1 MKKFILSLVL
11 LCAPMMVNAQGRAV
25 AAYDAAA
32 AKENA
37 RNDVANWMSYL
48 PDDLYV
54 AHVSIPGTHDTA
66 TAEGWKSSTGP
77 TYSTTQE
84 KTIDEQLAG
93 GIRAFDFRPGMV
105 SGELWC
111 NHGTDQT
118 TLKLADA
125 FTKLKNYLDAH
136 PGEFFVMHLFRG
148 NIYRSGEAGTGNKF
162 LGAKDD
168 AASQAQYNQLFNQL
182 FNEGQFADYFIE
194 YSPYLKVKD
203 VRGKIIVF
211 RRDRIDFA
219 HVFKAGNLSGWPKD
233 DDKFSEN
240 STVSVTLD
248 ADPTV
253 KGVIRA
259 TDVSSP
265 DNETELQIELDAM
278 RDLFAYNCNQTV
290 PNEAKRQGAYKPYW
304 SMIFTSG
311 AYNGENTNGYLKNAT
326 YTNPYFTNLIKNAEK
341 KGPTGIV
348 FSDWVLTDS
357 HNGNATMGV
366 ELVPTIFL
374 NNFDYV
380 SEYMLDDELFSS
392 AEVENFWEDGKEYFI
407 RNVATGKFISAGA
420 NWGTHA
426 VLNDDPLRLKL
437 IYDQNNNV
445 YNISS
450 SLSNNGTTAGIGLDE
465 FNEYYIDFP
474 TLTNFT
480 VKRESAGI
488 FSFCNGSSAL
498 SYTEV
503 NGFIDGTQYSIDE
516 TEYEEGNTMQQ
527 WEVIGVDEYFE
538 EEASKASKTNGVDI
552 SYMIRGHKFLPNDA
566 DNWTGTTNYRLVSTL
581 FSKTIHASYIV
592 AEGTD
597 VWNLWNDKEL
607 VLHCHNTASSASYN
621 SNTVWSLTHTDRTNK
636 PGFYKLRFKTAQYNF
651 NLSDGT
657 LTFNVNGIDI
667 KPYLSN
673 MTAMSANDAAQAV
686 TAFRNNPEAYT
697 VELDL
702 ELDEN
707 GEITF
712 QMSKTK
718 TNSVTALFLDD
729 IELIYYGENP
739 QKKYEVLIRAM
750 ADATARVNEMGAPYN
765 EGWDLSEY
773 EAGIEAFAYDGDGS
787 EQALEIYNKLRE
799 ITLSQQVDDNGVAS
813 YSGVIINPS
822 FETGTTLGWNVI
834 EGYETG
840 ARRHDD
846 PTYKISGAVEEDENG
861 NEVVKDIDAA
871 FGTYLFNTWDG
882 DKGAVL
888 SQTIPGLPAG
898 HYRLRATVASDQG
911 NYIFFDVN
919 GQRSEPLEITRA
931 KDVGAVLSF
940 DFDIAANTE
949 EITISILGGDG
960 ENYNDLG
967 GCWYKVDK
975 FELARHGE
983 QKVCFFYDR
992 LQKAIDRT
1000 NEIAAELPDKYRLQ
1014 WDPSDY
1020 RDLYDKHIQSGH
1032 IDDPMDGSNG
1042 LAEIDELYARL
1053 RTLIFSQTET
1063 GADMSGAITNQSFEL
1078 GDLTGW
1084 QTSMDIA
1091 ADTKVT
1097 LGNVDDDYKT
1107 EGLDGDYL
1115 FNTWLSDKANPIVQ
1129 TVQGVPA
1136 GKYRLAVKLA
1146 SEAGNQFF
1154 IAVNDTPSE
1163 ALTTTGSGAFDT
1175 ISMEFEIEEDGSEI
1189 TLGVYPAINGAFSPE
1204 LTPANMGAWYKADDF
1219 QLTFLGKEVEIE
1231 WEMETDTHGTI
1242 ILPFE
1247 ADVPEGLQIYSVSA
1261 STPTQ
1266 IKGENMNHHILTT
1279 EAKTKIEANTPYLVK
1294 KADVATR
1301 AAADRVYTFAGV
1313 TTHTTDRYTNGL
1325 LTGVLAETSS
1335 AASHRLLG
1343 EVEGNTGFHKQETT
1357 TIAPY
1362 HAYITAA
1369 DANVSNYYFEEP
1381 TFPIEWTMDAE
1392 DFGTLI
1398 LPFEADVPEGLTAYR
1413 LTDLEEVVYF
1423 TPAGTNQEVSYQLII
1438 KEEADKIEANVPYL
1452 LMTASATED
1461 VTEENLANAPSAQ
1474 ADETTDDLRT
1484 ETFRGVATNTE
1495 ESYTDGLLTGVFT
1508 ATEVPG
1514 SDHVLIQNEEFGGFR
1529 SFGENNVTT
1538 IPAYHAYAPAN
1549 DNERGTFLL
1558 FAAPAS
1564 DDQSTGV
1571 KELLAEGSNIVDVYT
1586 TAGTV
1591 VKRQV
1596 SVAEAL
1602 TTLQPGIYILT
1613 DGTLT
1618 AKIIKR

>member
-1 MKKFILSLVL
+1 MKKILFSLFL
-11 LCAPMMVNAQGRAV
+11 LCAPLAAMAQGKAV
-25 AAYDAAA
+25 AEYNAAA

-48 PDDLYV
+48 PDDLFV

-77 TYSTTQE
+77 SYSTTQE
-84 KTIDEQLAG
+84 KNIDEQLAG

-125 FTKLKNYLDAH
+125 FTKLKNFLDAH

-148 NIYRSGEAGTGNKF
+148 NIFRSGEAGTGNKL

-219 HVFKAGNLSGWPKD
+219 HVFKAGNLSGWPGAE
-233 DDKFSEN
+233 DKFSEN

-253 KGVIRA
+253 KGIIRA

-326 YTNPYFTNLIKNAEK
+326 YTNPYFTQLIKDSEK

-357 HNGNATMGV
+357 HDGNATMGV

-407 RNVATGKFISAGA
+407 RNVATGEFMSVGA
-420 NWGTHA
+420 DWGTHA
-426 VLNDDPLRLKL
+426 VVNKDPIRIRL
-437 IYDQNNNV
+437 IYDSNNNL
-445 YNISS
+445 YNLAS
-450 SLSNNGTTAGIGLDE
+450 SLSNDGSTAGLGDNWY
-465 FNEYYIDFP
+465 FDNP
-474 TLTNFT
+474 TMAGFT
-480 VKRESAGI
+480 AKRVSAGI
-488 FSFCNGSSAL
+488 FSFLLGENAVAPTTHGNTYA
-498 SYTEV
+498 
-503 NGFIDGTQYSIDE
+503 DGTVYLLDGVPFDE
-516 TEYEEGNTMQQ
+516 SDTMQQ
-527 WEVIGVDEYFE
+527 WEVIGVDEYFKS
-538 EEASKASKTNGVDI
+538 EASKASKTNGVDV

-566 DNWTGTTNYRLVSTL
+566 DNWKGETKYYKPTFGSAVQ
-581 FSKTIHASYIV
+581 SYIV
-592 AEGTD
+592 PEGT
-597 VWNLWNDKEL
+597 NASTDKEL
-607 VLHCHNTASSASYN
+607 VLHFYN
-621 SNTVWSLTHTDRTNK
+621 STYSLSNYAQYTQWSLTHTDRTYK
-636 PGFYKLRFKTAQYNF
+636 AGYYKLRFKAAQYNF

-686 TAFRNNPEAYT
+686 TAFRNNPDAYT

-712 QMSKTK
+712 NLSKGNTK
-718 TNSVTALFLDD
+718 SITGLFLDD

-773 EAGIEAFAYDGDGS
+773 EAGIDAFAYDGDGS
-787 EQALEIYNKLRE
+787 EQALEIYNRLRE
-799 ITLSQQVDDNGVAS
+799 IVYSQTIDDTEVGNYTGA
-813 YSGVIINPS
+813 IINPS
-822 FETGTTLGWNVI
+822 FETGTGLGWNYT
-834 EGYETG
+834 EDNDTG
-840 ARRHDD
+840 VKENANE
-846 PTYKISGAVEEDENG
+846 TYKME
-861 NEVVKDIDAA
+861 
-871 FGTYLFNTWDG
+871 GTYGDYLFNTWDN
-882 DKGAVL
+882 DKGVVL

-911 NYIFFDVN
+911 NYVFFDVN

-960 ENYNDLG
+960 QNYNELG
-967 GCWYKVDK
+967 GCWFKVDK
-975 FELARHGE
+975 FELTRHGE

-1000 NEIAAELPDKYRLQ
+1000 NQIAAELPDKYRLQ
-1014 WDPSDY
+1014 WDPSEY

-1032 IDDPMDGSNG
+1032 VDDPMDGSNG
-1042 LAEIDELYARL
+1042 LAEVEELYSRL

-1084 QTSMDIA
+1084 QTSMEAA

-1097 LGNVDDDYKT
+1097 PGNAEDVYKT
-1107 EGLDGDYL
+1107 EGVDGNYL
-1115 FNTWLSDKANPIVQ
+1115 FNSFLNNKANPIVQ
-1129 TVQGVPA
+1129 TISGVPA
-1136 GKYRLAVKLA
+1136 GKYSLAVKLA
-1146 SEAGNQFF
+1146 SDAGNAFY
-1154 IAVNDTPSE
+1154 IAVNGTPSE
-1163 ALTTTGSGAFDT
+1163 MLTTTGSGAFDT
-1175 ISMEFEIEEDGSEI
+1175 VSMEFEIEEDGADI
-1189 TLGVYPAINGAFSPE
+1189 TLGVYPAINGAFSAE
-1204 LTPANMGAWYKADDF
+1204 TTPAEMGAWYKADDF
-1219 QLTFLGKEVEIE
+1219 RLTFLGKNIEIE

-1247 ADVPEGLQIYSVSA
+1247 AEVPEDLEIHTVS
-1261 STPTQ
+1261 SSSKTEV
-1266 IKGENMNHHILTT
+1266 KGENVNYHILTT
-1279 EAKTKIEANTPYLVK
+1279 EAKDKIEANTPYLVK
-1294 KADVATR
+1294 KKAVATR
-1301 AAADRVYTFAGV
+1301 AASGRTYTFTG
-1313 TTHTTDRYTNGL
+1313 TTTNTTDKYTDGL

-1335 AASHRLLG
+1335 ADADRVLG
-1343 EVEGNTGFHKQETT
+1343 EVEGNPGFHKQESTA
-1357 TIAPY
+1357 IAPY
-1362 HAYITAA
+1362 HAYIAA
-1369 DANVSNYYFEEP
+1369 TDANVTDFYLEEP
-1381 TFPIEWTMDAE
+1381 TLPIEWTMDTQ
-1392 DFGTLI
+1392 DFGTII

-1413 LTDLEEVVYF
+1413 LTDLEETVYF
-1423 TPAGTNQEVSYQLII
+1423 TPAGTNQEVSYQLIV
-1438 KEEADKIEANVPYL
+1438 KEEADKLLANTPYL
-1452 LMTASATED
+1452 LMTPSAIED
-1461 VTEENLANAPSAQ
+1461 VNGENLADAFSAT
-1474 ADETTDDLRT
+1474 ADENENLRT
-1484 ETFRGVATNTE
+1484 ETFRGVATNTDNTY
-1495 ESYTDGLLTGVFT
+1495 SDGILTGVFSSQ
-1508 ATEVPG
+1508 EVPG
-1514 SDHVLIQNEEFGGFR
+1514 SNHVLIQNEEFGGFR
-1529 SFGENNVTT
+1529 SFGEDNVTT
-1538 IPAYHAYAPAN
+1538 VPAYHAYVPAN
-1549 DNERGTFLL
+1549 SDERGTFLL
-1558 FAAPAS
+1558 FAAPTT
-1564 DDQSTGV
+1564 DNEGTGV
-1571 KELLAEGSNIVDVYT
+1571 KDLLADSNRVVDVYT
-1586 TAGTV
+1586 TGGTI

-1602 TTLQPGIYILT
+1602 TTLEPGIYILT
-1613 DGTLT
+1613 DGTHT
-1618 AKIIKR
+1618 AKLIKR

>member
-1 MKKFILSLVL
+1 MKKIILSLVL
-11 LCAPMMVNAQGRAV
+11 LCAPMMANAQGRAV

-219 HVFKAGNLSGWPKD
+219 HVFKAGNLSGWPGAEEE
-233 DDKFSEN
+233 FSES

-253 KGVIRA
+253 KGIIRA

-290 PNEAKRQGAYKPYW
+290 PNDAKRQGAYKPYW

-326 YTNPYFTNLIKNAEK
+326 YTNPYFTQLIKDSEK

-407 RNVATGKFISAGA
+407 RNVATGEFMSVGA
-420 NWGTHA
+420 DWGTHA
-426 VLNDDPLRLKL
+426 VVNKDPIRIRL
-437 IYDQNNNV
+437 IYDSNNNL
-445 YNISS
+445 YNLAS
-450 SLSNNGTTAGIGLDE
+450 SLSNDGSTAGLGDNWY
-465 FNEYYIDFP
+465 FDNP
-474 TLTNFT
+474 TMAGFT
-480 VKRESAGI
+480 AKRISAGI
-488 FSFCNGSSAL
+488 FSFLLGENAVAPTTHGNTYA
-498 SYTEV
+498 
-503 NGFIDGTQYSIDE
+503 DGTVYLLDGVPFDE
-516 TEYEEGNTMQQ
+516 SDTMQQ
-527 WEVIGVDEYFE
+527 WEVIGVDEYFKS
-538 EEASKASKTNGVDI
+538 EASKASKTNGVDV
-552 SYMIRGHKFLPNDA
+552 SYMIRGHKFLPNDTE
-566 DNWTGTTNYRLVSTL
+566 NWTGETKYYKPIIGSTVQ
-581 FSKTIHASYIV
+581 SYIV
-592 AEGTD
+592 PEGT
-597 VWNLWNDKEL
+597 NAWNDKEL
-607 VLHCHNTASSASYN
+607 ALHFYN
-621 SNTVWSLTHTDRTNK
+621 STYSTSSHAQYTQWSLTHSDRTYK
-636 PGFYKLRFKTAQYNF
+636 AGYYKLRFKAAQYNF
-651 NLSDGT
+651 NLSDAT
-657 LTFNVNGIDI
+657 LKFNVNGIDI

-673 MTAMSANDAAQAV
+673 IPALRSNDAVQAV
-686 TAFRNNPEAYT
+686 TAFRNNPDAYT
-697 VELDL
+697 IELDL

-712 QMSKTK
+712 NLSKGNTK
-718 TNSVTALFLDD
+718 SITGLFLDD

-799 ITLSQQVDDNGVAS
+799 ITISQTTDDSEIGTYTGA
-813 YSGVIINPS
+813 IINPS
-822 FETGTTLGWNVI
+822 FETGTGLGWNYAEDNDTGVKENANETYTM
-834 EGYETG
+834 EGAY
-840 ARRHDD
+840 
-846 PTYKISGAVEEDENG
+846 G
-861 NEVVKDIDAA
+861 NYI
-871 FGTYLFNTWDG
+871 FNTWDDG
-882 DKGAVL
+882 SGVIL

-919 GQRSEPLEITRA
+919 GQRSEPLAITRA

-975 FELARHGE
+975 FELTRHGE

-1084 QTSMDIA
+1084 QTTMEAA

-1097 LGNVDDDYKT
+1097 LGNADDVYKT
-1107 EGLDGDYL
+1107 EGLDGDYI
-1115 FNTWLSDKANPIVQ
+1115 FNTFLNDKANPIVQ

-1163 ALTTTGSGAFDT
+1163 ALTTTGKGAFDT

-1189 TLGVYPAINGAFSPE
+1189 TLGVYPAINGTFSPE

-1313 TTHTTDRYTNGL
+1313 TTHTTDRYTDGL

-1538 IPAYHAYAPAN
+1538 IPAHHAYAPAN

-1591 VKRQV
+1591 VKRRV

>member
-1 MKKFILSLVL
+1 MKKIILSLVL
-11 LCAPMMVNAQGRAV
+11 LCAPMMANAQGRAV

-48 PDDLYV
+48 PDDLFV
-54 AHVSIPGTHDTA
+54 AHVSIPGSHDTA
-66 TAEGWKSSTGP
+66 TAEGWASGSSLGSSQ
-77 TYSTTQE
+77 STTQE
-84 KTIDEQLAG
+84 KTIDEQLVA
-93 GIRAFDFRPGMV
+93 GIRALDFRPGLD
-105 SGELWC
+105 GGILWC
-111 NHGTDQT
+111 NHGLHKTK
-118 TLKLADA
+118 LKLADA
-125 FTKLKNYLDAH
+125 FTKLKNYLDTH
-136 PGEFFVMHLFRG
+136 PKEFFVIHLFRG
-148 NIYRSGEAGTGNKF
+148 NVYRKGEVPTGGSL
-162 LGAKDD
+162 LGATDSPS
-168 AASQAQYNQLFNQL
+168 SQEEYNKLFNQL

-219 HVFKAGNLSGWPKD
+219 HVFKAGNLSGWPGAEEE
-233 DDKFSEN
+233 FSEN

-253 KGVIRA
+253 KGIIRA

-265 DNETELQIELDAM
+265 DNETELQIELNAM

-290 PNEAKRQGAYKPYW
+290 PNDAKRQGAYKPYW

-357 HNGNATMGV
+357 HSGNATMGV
-366 ELVPTIFL
+366 DLVPTIFL

-380 SEYMLDDELFSS
+380 SEYMLDDELFSG
-392 AEVENFWEDGKEYFI
+392 EDKVIENYWDDNKQYFL
-407 RNVATGKFISAGA
+407 RNAQTGTFLSSGA
-420 NWGTHA
+420 WYGTHA
-426 VLNDDPLRLKL
+426 VLSDNPIKITPAVDMMEGTFYLRTT
-437 IYDQNNNV
+437 Q
-445 YNISS
+445 
-450 SLSNNGTTAGIGLDE
+450 SNNGIEGAGTLGE
-465 FNEYYIDFP
+465 DFYVD
-474 TLTNFT
+474 NAANARQFT
-480 VKRESAGI
+480 VDYVGNNH
-488 FSFCNGSSAL
+488 FTFT
-498 SYTEV
+498 YTA
-503 NGFIDGTQYSIDE
+503 DGTKKALGFTDIDDGFK
-516 TEYEEGNTMQQ
+516 TDGTTNLVDGVNYIEGDLSQQ
-527 WEVIGVDEYFE
+527 WEVVDIEEYYNN
-538 EEASKASKTNGVDI
+538 AIRTANRNHGVDI
-552 SYMIRGHKFLPNDA
+552 SYKLPGAKFFGNDSENSAWTFTSTKAEKDYPGVGNNEHRRVLRIFNKKKSGIGWNAKWTLKHETTDLPNGFYTLKWKAYAANIYDTKMSINGK
-566 DNWTGTTNYRLVSTL
+566 DVTSQIKTGSVNPTNDTKKFEMDMVKVGTEMATDKYTCILENFEVIDGKL
-581 FSKTIHASYIV
+581 TIEANAPTH
-592 AEGTD
+592 
-597 VWNLWNDKEL
+597 
-607 VLHCHNTASSASYN
+607 SSA
-621 SNTVWSLTHTDRTNK
+621 
-636 PGFYKLRFKTAQYNF
+636 
-651 NLSDGT
+651 
-657 LTFNVNGIDI
+657 
-667 KPYLSN
+667 
-673 MTAMSANDAAQAV
+673 
-686 TAFRNNPEAYT
+686 TAF
-697 VELDL
+697 
-702 ELDEN
+702 
-707 GEITF
+707 I
-712 QMSKTK
+712 
-718 TNSVTALFLDD
+718 LDD
-729 IELIYYGENP
+729 FELIYYGENP

-813 YSGVIINPS
+813 YSGAIINPS

-840 ARRHDD
+840 VRRHDD
-846 PTYKISGAVEEDENG
+846 STYKISGAVEEDENG
-861 NEVVKDIDAA
+861 NEVVKGIDAA

-919 GQRSEPLEITRA
+919 GQRSEPLAITRA

-1146 SEAGNQFF
+1146 SKAGNQFY

-1163 ALTTTGSGAFDT
+1163 ILTTTEKGAFDT

-1247 ADVPEGLQIYSVSA
+1247 ADVPEDLQIYSVSA

-1313 TTHTTDRYTNGL
+1313 TTHTTDRYTDGL

-1484 ETFRGVATNTE
+1484 ETFRGVATNTL

>member
-11 LCAPMMVNAQGRAV
+11 LCAPMMANAQGRAV

-66 TAEGWKSSTGP
+66 TAEGWASSTGA
-77 TYSTTQE
+77 TLSTTQE

-93 GIRAFDFRPGMV
+93 GIRAFDFRPGMTN
-105 SGELWC
+105 GELWC
-111 NHGTDQT
+111 NHGTDRT

-136 PGEFFVMHLFRG
+136 SGEFFVMHLFRG
-148 NIYRSGEAGTGNKF
+148 NVYRTGEAPS
-162 LGAKDD
+162 LGGIVGATDK
-168 AASQAQYNQLFNQL
+168 ASDQVKYNQLFNQL

-233 DDKFSEN
+233 DEEFSEN

-290 PNEAKRQGAYKPYW
+290 PNDAKRLGAYKPYW

-357 HNGNATMGV
+357 HSGNATMGV

-407 RNVATGKFISAGA
+407 RNVATGEFLSAGA
-420 NWGTHA
+420 KWGTQA
-426 VLNDDPLRLKL
+426 VLNNSPIRVKF
-437 IYDQNNNV
+437 IYDTNNNL
-445 YNISS
+445 YNIHTT
-450 SLSNNGTTAGIGLDE
+450 LTNNGTTAGLGS
-465 FNEYYIDFP
+465 NYYVDNP
-474 TLTNFT
+474 DMANFSA
-480 VKRESAGI
+480 KRESAGI
-488 FSFCNGSSAL
+488 FSFCIGSTAL
-498 SYTEV
+498 TYEQTS
-503 NGFIDGTQYSIDE
+503 GFTDGTQYTICGA
-516 TEYEEGNTMQQ
+516 EYEEGNTMQQ
-527 WEVIGVDEYFE
+527 WEIIGVDEYFE
-538 EEASKASKTNGVDI
+538 EEASKASKTNGVDV
-552 SYMIRGHKFLPNDA
+552 SYMIRGHKFLPNDTE
-566 DNWTGTTNYRLVSTL
+566 NWTGTTNYYSAWGST
-581 FSKTIHASYIV
+581 HASYI
-592 AEGTD
+592 AADGINTE
-597 VWNLWNDKEL
+597 NDKEL
-607 VLHCHNTASSASYN
+607 VLHLHNTKSNSSNNKY
-621 SNTVWSLTHTDRTNK
+621 TVWSLTHTDRTNK

-651 NLSDGT
+651 NLSDVT

-667 KPYLSN
+667 KPYLRN
-673 MTAMSANDAAQAV
+673 MTAIGSNDAAQAV

-697 VELDL
+697 IELDL

-799 ITLSQQVDDNGVAS
+799 ITLSQTTDDSEIGTYTGA
-813 YSGVIINPS
+813 IINPS
-822 FETGTTLGWNVI
+822 FETGTGLGWNYAEDNDTGVKENANETYTM
-834 EGYETG
+834 EGAY
-840 ARRHDD
+840 
-846 PTYKISGAVEEDENG
+846 G
-861 NEVVKDIDAA
+861 NYI
-871 FGTYLFNTWDG
+871 FNTWDAG
-882 DKGAVL
+882 SGVIL

-919 GQRSEPLEITRA
+919 GQRSEPLAITRA
-931 KDVGAVLSF
+931 KEVGAVLSF

-975 FELARHGE
+975 FELTRHGE

-1063 GADMSGAITNQSFEL
+1063 GADMSGAITNHSFEL

-1084 QTSMDIA
+1084 QTTMEAA

-1097 LGNVDDDYKT
+1097 LGNADDVYKT
-1107 EGLDGDYL
+1107 EGLDGDYI
-1115 FNTWLSDKANPIVQ
+1115 FNTFLNDKANPIVQ

-1146 SEAGNQFF
+1146 SDAGNQFF

-1189 TLGVYPAINGAFSPE
+1189 TLGVYPAINGAFSQE

-1247 ADVPEGLQIYSVSA
+1247 ADVPEGLQIYSVNA

-1313 TTHTTDRYTNGL
+1313 TTHTTDRYTDGL

-1362 HAYITAA
+1362 HAYIMAA